1 MSEDKKRFSFNGGL
15 PGIVKNISFVGSLLT
30 MTFFIGVTYAISQ
43 ADIKSNKSVGKKNE
57 NKIELLA
64 EKQFNSEK
72 GIIRIEIQGKQNR
85 IDIKKIDKR
94 TEEIQKITSEILGIL
109 KERNR

>member
-15 PGIVKNISFVGSLLT
+15 PDIVKKISYVVSLLT
-30 MTFFIGVTYAISQ
+30 MTFFFGVAYAISQ
-43 ADIKSNKSVGKKNE
+43 VDIKSNKSVGKKNE
-57 NKIELLA
+57 SKIELLA

-72 GIIRIEIQGKQNR
+72 GIIRIEIQGKQNQ